1 MIGDAFYVLL
11 LVWIVYV
18 GLQLRAEFDR
28 LQRGKRLTS
37 EREGGSS
44 RLPSLSGARRV
55 RRGTAD
61 LSPARRVPDP
71 KPQGRPE
78 R

>member
-1 MIGDAFYVLL
+1 MIGDAFYIGL

-18 GLQLRAEFDR
+18 ALQLRDEFER
-28 LQRGKRLTS
+28 LQRVKRLTS
-37 EREGGSS
+37 EEGQS
-44 RLPSLSGARRV
+44 LPGPWPSSGARRV
-55 RRGTAD
+55 R
-61 LSPARRVPDP
+61 RRVPDP

>member
-1 MIGDAFYVLL
+1 VIGDAFYVLL
-11 LVWIVYV
+11 LVWIIYV

-28 LQRGKRLTS
+28 LQRVKRLTS
-37 EREGGSS
+37 EGGRVATA
-44 RLPSLSGARRV
+44 RLPSGARRV